1 MSERRTLL
9 SAPDFII
16 RGFMKRFRLIGM
28 VALTICLFFFVG
40 QAFADSTVHLT
51 FVNVGPGNVAPTG
64 VYAYPYY
71 FSVNGSSTLMPM
83 MCDSYNNHIGFGESW
98 NATVHSILQGGMF
111 GTQGQALL
119 DYKAAGLIF
128 LGVFNGQINAPLG
141 NAAVWALFSGQ
152 NNGSSQAAV
161 EALMSQYLGLA
172 TNAPNSAFKGLK
184 IYTPVGG
191 SPGFGPQE
199 FIGYSPTP
207 VPEPGTLTL
216 LGTGILGLAAVV
228 RRKLGV

>member
-1 MSERRTLL
+1 
-9 SAPDFII
+9 
-16 RGFMKRFRLIGM
+16 MKRFSRTLSLSL
-28 VALTICLFFFVG
+28 ALCLFFLLG

-98 NATVHSILQGGMF
+98 EATVHNLLQGGMF
-111 GTQGQALL
+111 GNHGQALL

-128 LGVFNGQINAPLG
+128 LGVFNGQINPSLG

-152 NNGSSQAAV
+152 NNGSSEAAV
-161 EALMSQYLGLA
+161 QALMSQYLGLA
-172 TNAPNSAFKGLK
+172 ANAPNSAFKGLN

-191 SPGFGPQE
+191 RPGYGPQE
-199 FIGYSPTP
+199 FIGYSPAP

-216 LGTGILGLAAVV
+216 LGTGLLGLAAVV
-228 RRKLGV
+228 RRKVGV